1 MEQTQYLEI
10 TSARRNR
17 NENPLPSFFD
27 IPLSQS
33 GQKSAINAVDPVCLA
48 TPILQWQSYN
58 FNMLNHTSSII
69 VMLDNIISPCLG
81 NSFSTTTLIIN
92 TSGIGTSGSGSLQII
107 NNYYNSSV
115 AMFGNG
121 TVYSSD
127 RRRIIE
133 YTYLGNDRAQILIE
147 SSFSSPIISGSTL
160 LYIADPTNLDSPNY
174 INPYIFIPTQPFAS
188 NIFNSF
194 IIFNITRCE
203 SRKILSFDKITH
215 LIGIDTSGSSVS
227 MSNKGP
233 VTNWTESDTYT
244 IRNIIPSLCISAL
257 NGDINNNKNTF
268 RSFNIS
274 ISDAKNISPNF
285 DISGSFL
292 EVKMN
297 DEIGPLYFQGGGN
310 LKTTLQLDSSSNQN
324 DDYYNGALIRVV
336 SGQSQGQ
343 ISKILSYVGN
353 TQIVS
358 LKDGLT
364 NFINIGDQY
373 TLIFKQEYKRII
385 KYVDC
390 RSSAIGGSLNTI
402 NFPIN
407 TSQIKYINNYYN
419 DLFIDVG
426 GKGIRK
432 IIDYEVIP
440 GISAIATIDN
450 NGNNFT
456 SPIVSGD
463 LFTITSGVIEGGN
476 GKFTYSISN
485 QPAYILPFSYD
496 NLFPFINSSTQISNS
511 QQWYEIELINLIL
524 PNQILDSGFGGLI
537 TFYQYLYV
545 EIGNTSS
552 TGNIGNN
559 IISNNS
565 NAVGMTFRATIKDCS
580 HPTNSNFIKI
590 NGDNMTQIIRFDPQ
604 DNLHFALYLSNS
616 PDPNNRQLFK
626 VLPNEFY
633 SPLPPNPIIQISALF
648 RLKKSNI
655 KK

>member
-10 TSARRNR
+10 TSSRRNR

-33 GQKSAINAVDPVCLA
+33 GQKTGIDAVDPVCLA

-69 VMLDNIISPCLG
+69 VMIDNISSPCLG

-92 TSGIGTSGSGSLQII
+92 TSGIGTSGSGSLQIK
-107 NNYYNSSV
+107 NNYYNGSV

-147 SSFSSPIISGSTL
+147 SSFSSQIILGTL
-160 LYIADPTNLDSPNY
+160 LYISDPTNLDSPNY

-194 IIFNITRCE
+194 IIFNITTSE

-215 LIGIDTSGSSVS
+215 LIGIDTSGSAVS
-227 MSNKGP
+227 MNNKGP
-233 VTNWTESDTYT
+233 VTNWTESDIYT
-244 IRNIIPSLCISAL
+244 IRNVIPSLCISSL
-257 NGDINNNKNTF
+257 NGDINNNNTTF
-268 RSFNIS
+268 CSFNIS
-274 ISDAKNISPNF
+274 ISDANNISPNF
-285 DISGSFL
+285 DITGSFL

-310 LKTTLQLDSSSNQN
+310 LKTTLQLYPSSNQN
-324 DDYYNGALIRVV
+324 DGYYNGALIRVV
-336 SGQSQGQ
+336 SGPSQGQ
-343 ISKILSYVGN
+343 ISKILSYVGS

-390 RSSAIGGSLNTI
+390 RSSAVGGSLNTI
-402 NFPIN
+402 NFPLGN
-407 TSQIKYINNYYN
+407 FQIKYINNYYN
-419 DLFIDVG
+419 DLFIDVV

-432 IIDYEVIP
+432 IIDYKVIP

-456 SPIVSGD
+456 SSIVSGD

-537 TFYQYLYV
+537 TFYQYIYV
-545 EIGNTSS
+545 EIGNSSS

-580 HPTNSNFIKI
+580 HPTNSHFIKI

-604 DNLHFALYLSNS
+604 DNLHFAVYLSNS
-616 PDPNNRQLFK
+616 PDTNNRHLFK

-633 SPLPPNPIIQISALF
+633 SPLAPNPIIQISALF
-648 RLKKSNI
+648 RIKKSNI

>member
-10 TSARRNR
+10 TSSRRNR

-58 FNMLNHTSSII
+58 FNMLDHTSSII
-69 VMLDNIISPCLG
+69 VMIDNISSPCLG

-92 TSGIGTSGSGSLQII
+92 TSGIGTSGSGSLQIK
-107 NNYYNSSV
+107 NNYYNGSV

-147 SSFSSPIISGSTL
+147 SSFSSQIILGTL
-160 LYIADPTNLDSPNY
+160 LYISDPTNLDSPNY

-188 NIFNSF
+188 NIFNSY
-194 IIFNITRCE
+194 IIFNITTSE

-215 LIGIDTSGSSVS
+215 LIGIDTSGSAVS
-227 MSNKGP
+227 MNNKGP
-233 VTNWTESDTYT
+233 VTNWTESDIYT
-244 IRNIIPSLCISAL
+244 IRNVIPSLCISSL
-257 NGDINNNKNTF
+257 NGDINNNNTTF
-268 RSFNIS
+268 CSFNIS
-274 ISDAKNISPNF
+274 ISDANNISPNF
-285 DISGSFL
+285 DITGSFL

-310 LKTTLQLDSSSNQN
+310 LKTTLQLYPSSNQN
-324 DDYYNGALIRVV
+324 DGYYNGALIRVV
-336 SGQSQGQ
+336 SGPSQGQ
-343 ISKILSYVGN
+343 ISKILSYVGS

-390 RSSAIGGSLNTI
+390 RSSAVGGSLNTI
-402 NFPIN
+402 NFPLG
-407 TSQIKYINNYYN
+407 TFQIKYINNYYN
-419 DLFIDVG
+419 DLFIDVV

-432 IIDYEVIP
+432 IIDYKVIP

-456 SPIVSGD
+456 SSIVSGD

-537 TFYQYLYV
+537 TFYQYIYV
-545 EIGNTSS
+545 EIGNSSS

-580 HPTNSNFIKI
+580 HPTNSHFIKI

-604 DNLHFALYLSNS
+604 DNLHFAVYLSNS
-616 PDPNNRQLFK
+616 PDTNNRHLFK

-633 SPLPPNPIIQISALF
+633 SPLAPNPIIQISALF
-648 RLKKSNI
+648 RIKKSNI

>member
-10 TSARRNR
+10 TSSRRNR

-33 GQKSAINAVDPVCLA
+33 GQKSGIDAVDPVCLA

-69 VMLDNIISPCLG
+69 VMIDNISSPCLG

-92 TSGIGTSGSGSLQII
+92 TSGIGTSGSGSLQIK
-107 NNYYNSSV
+107 NNYYNGSV

-147 SSFSSPIISGSTL
+147 SSFSSQIILGTL
-160 LYIADPTNLDSPNY
+160 LYISDPTNLDSPNY

-188 NIFNSF
+188 NIFNSY
-194 IIFNITRCE
+194 IIFNITTSE

-215 LIGIDTSGSSVS
+215 LIGIDTSGSAVS
-227 MSNKGP
+227 MNNKGP
-233 VTNWTESDTYT
+233 VTNWTESDIYT
-244 IRNIIPSLCISAL
+244 IRNVIPSLCISSL
-257 NGDINNNKNTF
+257 NGDINNNNTTF
-268 RSFNIS
+268 CSFNIS
-274 ISDAKNISPNF
+274 ISDANNISPNF
-285 DISGSFL
+285 DITGSFL

-310 LKTTLQLDSSSNQN
+310 LKTTLQLYPSSNQN
-324 DDYYNGALIRVV
+324 DGYYNGALIRVV
-336 SGQSQGQ
+336 SGPSQGQ
-343 ISKILSYVGN
+343 ISKILSYVGS

-390 RSSAIGGSLNTI
+390 RSSAVGGSLNTI
-402 NFPIN
+402 NFPLGN
-407 TSQIKYINNYYN
+407 FQIKYINNYYN
-419 DLFIDVG
+419 DLFIDVV

-432 IIDYEVIP
+432 IIDYKVIP

-456 SPIVSGD
+456 SSIVSGD

-537 TFYQYLYV
+537 TFYQYIYV
-545 EIGNTSS
+545 EIGNSSS

-580 HPTNSNFIKI
+580 HPTNSHFIKI

-604 DNLHFALYLSNS
+604 DNLHFAVYLSNS
-616 PDPNNRQLFK
+616 PDTNNRHLFK

-633 SPLPPNPIIQISALF
+633 SPLAPNPIIQISALF
-648 RLKKSNI
+648 RIKKSNI